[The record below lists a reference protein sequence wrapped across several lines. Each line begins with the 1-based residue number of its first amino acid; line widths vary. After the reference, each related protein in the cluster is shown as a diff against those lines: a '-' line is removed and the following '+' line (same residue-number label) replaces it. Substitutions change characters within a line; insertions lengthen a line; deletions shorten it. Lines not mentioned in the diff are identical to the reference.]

1 MALGIDI
8 VDMNRI
14 RNVERLAKYVLS
26 DAEYEIFL
34 SRSDRLEFLA
44 GRFAA
49 KEAFLKARH
58 TGIGSISF
66 KRISIIY
73 SGDNGAPELHFE
85 DKIYDVSISHD
96 GKYAVAVVQ
105 I

>member
-14 RNVERLAKYVLS
+14 RNAERLAKYVLS

-73 SGDNGAPELHFE
+73 NKDNGAPELHFE